1 MYNLTI
7 IAAKGKNNELGL
19 NNELIWHLPKD
30 LNFFKENTIDK
41 YILMGKNTLDSLPRV
56 LSNRKYLVLTH
67 KEIEKPY
74 IIRTFKSIEEV
85 LAFLSEIRE
94 EVMVIGGA
102 SVYKQV
108 LPYTN
113 KMLLTEIEASSMA
126 DSFFPNINLSEWNK
140 DLIDQEEENNIKY
153 KHYCYTRK

>member
-7 IAAKGKNNELGL
+7 IAAIGKNNELGL
-19 NNELIWHLPKD
+19 NNNLIWHLPKD
-30 LNFFKENTIDK
+30 LKFFKENTINK
-41 YILMGKNTLDSLPRV
+41 YVLMGKKTLDSLPRV
-56 LSNRKYLVLTH
+56 LPNRKYLILSH

-74 IIRTFKSIEEV
+74 IIKTFKSTEE
-85 LAFLSEIRE
+85 LLLFLNKIKE

-102 SVYKQV
+102 SVYKQI

-140 DLIDQEEENNIKY
+140 ELIDQEEENNIKY